1 MLLKAVVCTEFGP
14 PDVLQIKVLE
24 KPTPKDNEILIRVYA
39 TTVNYGDIIARD
51 FRNITPRKFNMPFLF
66 WFLALIDFGL
76 RKPRKIILGSEFAG
90 EIEAVSKDVER
101 FRKGD
106 PVFGHRGQRIGAYAE
121 YLCVPE
127 DGMVAK
133 KSVNEFRFPSWSPLE
148 PLLFQQPEL
157 CRDTA
162 KSVLR
167 CACYR
172 MNFSPLIIV
181 YRVRNNRL

>member
-1 MLLKAVVCTEFGP
+1 MKAIVYLKYGP
-14 PDVLQIKVLE
+14 PEVLQLKEVE
-24 KPTPKDNEILIRVYA
+24 KPTPKDNEVLIRIYA
-39 TTVNYGDIIARD
+39 TVV
-51 FRNITPRKFNMPFLF
+51 TPLDCDSRKGYPFF
-66 WFLALIDFGL
+66 SRFVSGL
-76 RKPRKIILGSEFAG
+76 TRPKTTILGFELAG
-90 EIEAVSKDVER
+90 EIEAVGKDVER

-127 DGMVAK
+127 DGMVAE